1 MNLTLLGVPNLP
13 MVEPGDDLLEIIDAG
28 LLSIDESLQAN
39 DVILLAQKIV
49 SKAEDRYVDL
59 KCVQPTDEAR
69 ALGLEVDKDPRKVQ
83 VILDESNEIVRK
95 RPGVLIVEQN
105 LGFVQANA
113 GIDQSNINVEGVEG
127 DDLLLLLPVDP
138 DASARC
144 LRSAV
149 KTKHGIDVGV
159 IINDS
164 VGRAWRMGTVGLAI
178 GVAGFTALED
188 YIGGEDLYG
197 RELLVTQVAAAD
209 ELAAAASLIMGQTTE
224 KTPVVIARG
233 YCPVEP
239 EDADLQGVQ
248 PLLRPKQL
256 DMFR

>member
-1 MNLTLLGVPNLP
+1 MNLTLFPVPNLP
-13 MVEPGDDLLEIIDAG
+13 MVEPGDNLLDVIDAG

-59 KCVQPTDEAR
+59 NSVLPTDEAC
-69 ALGLEVDKDPRKVQ
+69 ALALEVDKDPRKVQ
-83 VILDESNEIVRK
+83 VILGESNEVVRQ
-95 RPGVLIVEQN
+95 RPGVLIVEQK

-113 GIDQSNINVEGVEG
+113 GIDQSNINIEGIDG
-127 DDLLLLLPVDP
+127 DDLLLLLPIDP
-138 DASARC
+138 DASARS

-149 KTKHGIDVGV
+149 KAVHGIDVGV

-188 YIGGEDLYG
+188 YVGGTDLYG

-224 KTPVVIARG
+224 KMPVVIARG
-233 YCPVEP
+233 YHPVEP
-239 EDADLQGVQ
+239 ADPALQGVR
-248 PLLRPKQL
+248 PLLRPNQL